1 MSFFDDYQSQS
12 TLCFDGVSSPISVSD
27 YHRPPHA
34 VSGCDLGFCVMSEEK
49 RIKCQGLMITHEL

>member
-34 VSGCDLGFCVMSEEK
+34 VSGCDLGFLLYVGRKENQMS
-49 RIKCQGLMITHEL
+49 RAHDHS